1 MSGIPPEVVTRAFE
15 QLQLERPRIR
25 ARDFADACAK
35 LDAWKADTVKP
46 TWRRAVRAV
55 HPDFGRDDADRA
67 KRTEQ
72 VKALNAA
79 YEVVLRVRIR
89 SNEEREAAAR
99 ATVRRAETANKAVQ
113 RRAAHP
119 RYGPPPPAPPT
130 PPRPPRTF
138 EDAFAQRVM
147 AALLR
152 SPSMMMGPPPPPV
165 PWVAPQPPCRAP
177 RASAVM
183 GLFQMV
189 AANGYY
195 GRFW

>member
-1 MSGIPPEVVTRAFE
+1 MSGIPPEVVSRAFD
-15 QLQLERPRIR
+15 LLKLERPRIR
-25 ARDFADACAK
+25 ARDLADACAK
-35 LDAWKADTVKP
+35 LDAWKAETLKP

-67 KRTEQ
+67 ARTEQ

-89 SNEEREAAAR
+89 SKEERAAAER
-99 ATVRRAETANKAVQ
+99 AEARRARPRTPA
-113 RRAAHP
+113 
-119 RYGPPPPAPPT
+119 RYGPPPAP
-130 PPRPPRTF
+130 PPRPTPVRTF
-138 EDAFAQRVM
+138 EDTFAQRVM

-165 PWVAPQPPCRAP
+165 PWVAPPCSAP
-177 RASAVM
+177 RRAAVV